1 MSGEVQYEEVP
12 QEDLQDHQRFF
23 VNKEKEAPSWE
34 GGATA
39 LAAKGLYKGAPAAT
53 RAVIDRIKGPSASQS
68 TQPQASVTVEAG
80 PTEPTTPYSTWNQK
94 LAGNA
99 APGSQMNKRS
109 LDVNQRM
116 METIGPGGEFAGGE
130 IHGNSILLPPNM
142 KPATPSAQAAPEVAE
157 ELRGLLT
164 PTERALQA
172 VRGMGSK
179 AMPYLE
185 KADPYLRAAGLFGA
199 GTTGMEAMKRF
210 RHGDY
215 GRGALDLIGM
225 AGATAASLPVK
236 NPLTTIG
243 GAGVAL
249 SAEAINKLLDQYY
262 GREYA
267 AGGQIAVATGGLV
280 SLD

>member
-1 MSGEVQYEEVP
+1 MSDEIQYEEVP

-23 VNKEKEAPSWE
+23 INKEKESPSWE
-34 GGATA
+34 GGAAA
-39 LAAKGLYKGAPAAT
+39 LTGKGLYKGAPVAT
-53 RAVIDRIKGPSASQS
+53 RAVMERFKG
-68 TQPQASVTVEAG
+68 QPKASVTVEAA
-80 PTEPTTPYSTWNQK
+80 PPEVTTPQGGGNWNQT
-94 LAGNA
+94 LTGNA

-109 LDVNQRM
+109 LDINQRM
-116 METIGPGGEFAGGE
+116 METIAPGGELAGGT
-130 IHGNSILLPPNM
+130 IHEGSVILPPNM
-142 KPATPSAQAAPEVAE
+142 KPPTSQMTPEVAE

-179 AMPYLE
+179 ALPYLE
-185 KADPYLRAAGLFGA
+185 KADPYLRTAGLFGA

-210 RHGDY
+210 RHNDY
-215 GRGALDLIGM
+215 GRGLIDLIGT

-236 NPLTTIG
+236 SPWTTIG

-267 AGGQIAVATGGLV
+267 AGGQIAIKTGGLV
-280 SLD
+280 ALD